1 MKIQFKRNNSNTS
14 TLPASANAGEP
25 IWFKD
30 QLYIGSVGGSKID
43 GTSAPV
49 EGALIGIAR
58 ADHDHAGV
66 YQPVGNYLTSWNAA
80 DNYAFKT
87 IAISAASSAV
97 TAPTANT
104 NSQTADSNTDTLTI
118 TPSNKWIGVGGS
130 STAATDVLY
139 IGHALSGVAAGTYKS
154 VTVDA
159 AGHVTAGTN
168 PTTLAGYGITDGD
181 RVKQSVTSTAA
192 WRKLLQSYNTSD
204 SETGT
209 ITSDTVNVVYYVNSV
224 EVQPST
230 GTLKAPIVRASS
242 NDLYVGSASASQCHQ
257 QYDATNQCLKFIF
270 D

>member
-1 MKIQFKRNNSNTS
+1 MKIQFKRNSANTS
-14 TLPASANAGEP
+14 TLPTSANPGEP
-25 IWFKD
+25 IWYKD

-43 GTSAPV
+43 GTSAPA

-66 YQPVGNYLTSWNAA
+66 YQPLGNYLTTWNAS

-87 IAISAASSAV
+87 IAIGAASTAV

-104 NSQTADSNTDTLTI
+104 QSQTADSNTDTLTI

-130 STAATDVLY
+130 TAAATDAIY
-139 IGHALSGVAAGTYKS
+139 IGHALSGVTAGTYKS

-181 RVKQSVTSTAA
+181 KVKQVASTANVYG
-192 WRKLLQSYNTSD
+192 RLMITSSNTSGA
-204 SETGT
+204 SGS
-209 ITSDTVNVVYYVNSV
+209 ITDNTVSYAYYANSIMAN
-224 EVQPST
+224 PST
-230 GTLKAPIVRASS
+230 GDVVSASYRASG
-242 NDLYVGSASASQCHQ
+242 NNVYVGSGTGSQCHQ